1 MAGNPACE
9 RFVPL
14 LSPYIDGEL
23 APSERVHVERHLAA
37 CRDCTGRSADLRAES
52 GLLRVGLDM
61 AVDDVDFKDFAQKVM
76 ARVTPEKPP
85 LIERMRLALSE
96 MFLYQRTAMLSSMA
110 TAAVVMLVAL
120 PLLLRDGAPEGYAAE
135 RMTVKS
141 IQSYQGAR
149 VAPVVMETEGGASI
163 IWMVDEQ
170 EQAPEPVKSAPAG
183 VSGQPKKLD
192 EAASEELGGELDG
205 QGTQQPAV
213 PAVPPRPTGGAL

>member
-23 APSERVHVERHLAA
+23 PPAERVVVERHLSA
-37 CRDCTGRSADLRAES
+37 CRDCTGRTADLRAES

-85 LIERMRLALSE
+85 LLERARLALSE
-96 MFLYQRTAMLSSMA
+96 MFLYQRTAMLSSLA
-110 TAAVVMLVAL
+110 TAAVLVLVGL
-120 PLLLRDGAPEGYAAE
+120 PLLLSNRAPEGYAAE

-149 VAPVVMETEGGASI
+149 VAPVVMETEGGGSI

-170 EQAPEPVKSAPAG
+170 ETQDAATPDAQPGDAAEREERGAEPDAQAPSVKPAG
-183 VSGQPKKLD
+183 PG
-192 EAASEELGGELDG
+192 A
-205 QGTQQPAV
+205 
-213 PAVPPRPTGGAL
+213 PRPTGGAL

>member
-23 APSERVHVERHLAA
+23 APGERVNVERHLAA
-37 CRDCTGRSADLRAES
+37 CRDCTGRAADLRAES

-85 LIERMRLALSE
+85 LLDRLKLALSE
-96 MFLYQRTAMLSSMA
+96 MFLYQRTAMISSLA
-110 TAAVVMLVAL
+110 TAAVVVLVAL
-120 PLLLRDGAPEGYAAE
+120 PLVLRDNAPEGYAAE

-149 VAPVVMETEGGASI
+149 VAPVVMETEGGGSI

-170 EQAPEPVKSAPAG
+170 EQDDVKG
-183 VSGQPKKLD
+183 
-192 EAASEELGGELDG
+192 ASEPQKKPEEARPGEPGAVSPDG
-205 QGTQQPAV
+205 QGGQPA
-213 PAVPPRPTGGAL
+213 PKPRPTGGAL